1 METKKTILFIFL
13 LIASSCK
20 TGLITDVLKKGNT
33 ISEKFDFASWKE
45 KYKELQGKG
54 GEYPDVYYFKNGSEV
69 AFVGNNI
76 YILPPKPSFYVEYK
90 EFYDDSSIK
99 QKGKYFGKFKVNSN
113 STKIGMWYEFDEKG
127 NLTKQTDEDT
137 KFGAFGYNDVL
148 CFLDK
153 KGDISLSNGKNREN
167 LQIYYYSSVES
178 NKKLWEVFVFLS
190 EATQIIGEGYT
201 ISRKRKGY
209 DIDGN
214 TGEIVKYKD
223 LIKYKEIIPKFNL
236 SYPDL
241 K

>member
-1 METKKTILFIFL
+1 METKKTILFLLL
-13 LIASSCK
+13 LIISSCK
-20 TGLITDVLKKGNT
+20 TGLITDELKKGIT
-33 ISEKFDFASWKE
+33 TSEKIDFASWKE
-45 KYKELQGKG
+45 KHKELQGKG
-54 GEYPDVYYFKNGSEV
+54 GEYPDVYYFKNGREV
-69 AFVGNNI
+69 LISCNQSD
-76 YILPPKPSFYVEYK
+76 ILPPKPLFYLEYK
-90 EFYDDSSIK
+90 KFHDNGFIK
-99 QKGKYFGKFKVNSN
+99 QRGKYFGEFKVGSN
-113 STKIGMWYEFDEKG
+113 KIKIGMWYEFDEKG

-148 CFLDK
+148 RFLDK

-167 LQIYYYSSVES
+167 LQIYYYSSTES
-178 NKKLWEVFVFLS
+178 NKKLWEVFVYLS

-223 LIKYKEIIPKFNL
+223 LIKYKEIIRSFDRK
-236 SYPDL
+236 YPDL

>member
-1 METKKTILFIFL
+1 MKILSLTILFL
-13 LIASSCK
+13 VSSCK
-20 TGLITDVLKKGNT
+20 TGLITDELKKGSAF
-33 ISEKFDFASWKE
+33 SEKIDFVAWEE
-45 KYKELQGKG
+45 KHKELRGKG
-54 GEYPDVYYFKNGSEV
+54 GEYPTVYYFKNGSEV
-69 AFVGNNI
+69 DLSGNDM
-76 YILPPKPSFYVEYK
+76 YILLPKPLFYVEYK
-90 EFYDDSSIK
+90 EFYDNGSIK
-99 QKGKYFGKFKVNSN
+99 QRGKYFGKFKVGSN

-127 NLTKQTDEDT
+127 KLTKQTDEDT

-148 CFLDK
+148 RFLDK
-153 KGDISLSNGKNREN
+153 KGDISLCNGKNREN